1 MEDASA
7 NQWQFPLSLED
18 KPRLRKLTVSARE
31 GDLGDKA
38 RRGGEVSK
46 IAHSAVPDQAGQG

>member
-38 RRGGEVSK
+38 RRGGEVER
-46 IAHSAVPDQAGQG
+46 